1 MFFYKLDK
9 SCCLVHNNSYS
20 IYIYFGKGSIMRILL
35 RLALFV
41 IVVGGLGLMAYV
53 SFIEVPN
60 NQTVEMIDIPFDRY
74 AEKL

>member
-1 MFFYKLDK
+1 
-9 SCCLVHNNSYS
+9 
-20 IYIYFGKGSIMRILL
+20 MRILL